1 MNQKTKKHSETAER
15 IMLFIGAASLL
26 LAFCICFGCTGK
38 QQREDLAAA
47 F

>member
-26 LAFCICFGCTGK
+26 LAFCICFGCTGNS
-38 QQREDLAAA
+38 EDLAAA

>member
-15 IMLFIGAASLL
+15 IMLFIGAAITSCSHLHLL
-26 LAFCICFGCTGK
+26 RMHRK
-38 QQREDLAAA
+38 QQFEDLAAA